1 MPNSIAKYHM
11 CIVKNMKLDSNI
23 ISRATE
29 MNLIMQYGVG
39 LEGNCNF
46 CSLPY
51 LTRLFMFILI
61 I

>member
-1 MPNSIAKYHM
+1 VPNSIAKYHM

-46 CSLPY
+46 CYLPY
-51 LTRLFMFILI
+51 LTHLFIFILI